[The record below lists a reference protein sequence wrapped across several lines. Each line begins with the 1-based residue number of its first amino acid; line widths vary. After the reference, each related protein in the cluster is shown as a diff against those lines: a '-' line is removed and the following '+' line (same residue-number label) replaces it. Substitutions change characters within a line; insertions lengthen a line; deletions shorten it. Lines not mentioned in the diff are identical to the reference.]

1 MDVLRQPIAEELAAW
16 ESFKAAGLGVDAIKA
31 QLVRPPKRDMG
42 DVALGCFVFAKNA
55 GIKPNEMALKLAAGS
70 SQLAVRE
77 QQTANREPRIIE
89 SATAAGPYVN
99 FKLSRAACIGR
110 VLSEIERTCP
120 GNSIDDAPLWS
131 FGASEEGRGK
141 TLVLD
146 FSSPNI
152 AKPLA
157 VHHLRSTMIGYAIK
171 KIRESQSWRVVGINH
186 LGDWGTGFGKLIAGM
201 KEQFPSLFTGQDPS
215 SRKKLESLSIAE
227 INAAYQAASAAT
239 DDSSKLASKGKQEFA
254 ELERLARERDDKLR
268 LFDQLRELA
277 EKDFSSLSSAQIAP
291 LGVPELQ
298 TAAVVGS
305 AAFLAVL
312 PQLKDQWLWNWLED
326 QCVHM
331 TNFGVWTIVRHLS
344 LREFER
350 VYRALGLSFR
360 NMVAI
365 SKSPRELTA
374 EELRQDGLYFG
385 ESECALIERMYPD
398 FVPNCRT
405 WRIAEESDG
414 AFVMFTH
421 GRKRP
426 PLMLQKNDGAT
437 TYALRDLTAAKYRV
451 STWGHAPDPAGDPR
465 KLGPAI
471 PIQLAYVV
479 GGEQK
484 LHFEQLFAALQMY
497 EDADPKSPS
506 PKFDWKG
513 NCTHVEFGL
522 LLFKQPDGKW
532 AKASTRAG
540 RTIMLEHLLDESV
553 DAVRGIIKEKNADL
567 AQDAQQ
573 AERVAQAVGVGAVIF
588 NDLKNGRRNDIKFD
602 WDEILNFTGETG
614 PYMLMQF
621 VRMGSVTEKFHEA
634 AQQKAWGAHSWQQG
648 DAAKLARDDEWELAL
663 LLANFPEALR
673 RASAEY
679 EPSLAA
685 RQLIDI
691 AAQTSS
697 WWTNTKDTRIVGEDA
712 ELSKARVRLVNAVR
726 KVLGRGLLL
735 LGMTLVERM

>member
-186 LGDWGTGFGKLIAGM
+186 LGDWGTGFGKLIAGLKKYFPEVGQRALAGDARPLGDM
-201 KEQFPSLFTGQDPS
+201 TVQVLNETYQRFNREIKENEE
-215 SRKKLESLSIAE
+215 LESA
-227 INAAYQAASAAT
+227 
-239 DDSSKLASKGKQEFA
+239 GKHEFA
-254 ELERLARERDDKLR
+254 LLERYIEALAADKAHEAGAAGKANFLIWEHAR
-268 LFDQLRELA
+268 GVSLA
-277 EKDFSSLSSAQIAP
+277 
-291 LGVPELQ
+291 
-298 TAAVVGS
+298 
-305 AAFLAVL
+305 
-312 PQLKDQWLWNWLED
+312 
-326 QCVHM
+326 
-331 TNFGVWTIVRHLS
+331 
-344 LREFER
+344 EFER
-350 VYRALGLSFR
+350 MYAHLGVSFHAWPVLDLHRKRVFTDEPARFYRENGLYIGESYY
-360 NMVAI
+360 V
-365 SKSPRELTA
+365 TA
-374 EELRQDGLYFG
+374 EDL
-385 ESECALIERMYPD
+385 
-398 FVPNCRT
+398 CR
-405 WRIAEESDG
+405 RIIADAVDSKVAEESEG
-414 AFVMFTH
+414 AIVIYTH
-421 GRKRP
+421 GKDQP
-426 PLMLQKNDGAT
+426 PVILVKNDGAT
-437 TYALRDLTAAKYRV
+437 AYHTRDLASALYRRR
-451 STWGHAPDPAGDPR
+451 HFNGDE
-465 KLGPAI
+465 
-471 PIQLAYVV
+471 LAYVV
-479 GGEQK
+479 GGEQR
-484 LHFEQLFAALQMY
+484 LHFAQMFKALEMLGH
-497 EDADPKSPS
+497 
-506 PKFDWKG
+506 DWAKG
-513 NCTHVEFGL
+513 CRHIDFGL
-522 LLFKQPDGKW
+522 VLFKTVDGKW
-532 AKASTRAG
+532 AKAATRAG
-540 RTIMLEHLLDESV
+540 RVILLEHLLDESV
-553 DAVRGIIKEKNADL
+553 DAVRGIIKEKNAEL